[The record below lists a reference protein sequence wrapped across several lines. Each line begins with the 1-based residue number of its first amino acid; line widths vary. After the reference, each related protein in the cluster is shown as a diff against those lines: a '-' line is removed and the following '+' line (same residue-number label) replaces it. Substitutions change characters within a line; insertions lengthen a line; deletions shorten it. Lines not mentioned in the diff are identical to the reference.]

1 MASGVCFRYIMAAA
15 MAAWCRVSQIM
26 SGAAVANSI
35 MAGCVTQDTGAGDL
49 AGKTGK
55 AGQAVHIIS
64 HHFSV
69 ANMRGWFLQ
78 SGSASLMLRY
88 VFHHRSETELY
99 AC

>member
-1 MASGVCFRYIMAAA
+1 
-15 MAAWCRVSQIM
+15 
-26 SGAAVANSI
+26 

-49 AGKTGK
+49 PGKTGK

-69 ANMRGWFLQ
+69 ANMRGWFFQ

-88 VFHHRSETELY
+88 VFHYRSETELY